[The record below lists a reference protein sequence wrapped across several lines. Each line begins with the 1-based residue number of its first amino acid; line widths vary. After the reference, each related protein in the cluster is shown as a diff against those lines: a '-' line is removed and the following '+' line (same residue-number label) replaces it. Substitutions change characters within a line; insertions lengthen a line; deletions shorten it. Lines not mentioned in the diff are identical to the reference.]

1 MCKNH
6 ISIMIISTIPDMFS
20 EHYYFIK
27 EVFPQLKEICNSHDI
42 DLEYVDLY
50 FSMTQNEFD
59 TCRSIQKYF
68 NSMDSDRTFYICFRG
83 QKLGCVPTPADIDK
97 LTLQEYPDLVDY
109 IGDTS
114 FTELTVMHALHP
126 FEKCHDGDVQP
137 LSPVKHSMFYFRN
150 DDYLSELSQSQR
162 EIYTCKA
169 CDEEFVHDLKLAMAK
184 DLVFHDKHELDKLKD
199 KISNIN
205 IRRYDGIWDGD
216 FDLYGVLNQYCE
228 EYAKMW
234 NKSADD
240 FPDYY
245 GNTIVSSTKGGF
257 SDFECDGVSLKDII
271 IEDFV
276 HELKLEFPQNFE

>member
-1 MCKNH
+1 MSKNH

-50 FSMTQNEFD
+50 FSMTQKEFD

-68 NSMDSDRTFYICFRG
+68 NSIDSDRTFYICFRA

-126 FEKCHDGDVQP
+126 FEKCNEGDVQS

-162 EIYTCKA
+162 EIYTCGA

-184 DLVFHDKHELDKLKD
+184 DLVFHDKRELDKLKD

-205 IRRYDGIWDGD
+205 IRRYDGIWDGNL
-216 FDLYGVLNQYCE
+216 DLYGVLNQYCE

-240 FPDYY
+240 FPNYY
-245 GNTIVSSTKGGF
+245 ENTLVSSTKGGF
-257 SDFECDGVSLKDII
+257 TDFECDGVSLKDVI

>member
-1 MCKNH
+1 
-6 ISIMIISTIPDMFS
+6 MIISTIPDMFS

-50 FSMTQNEFD
+50 FSMTQKEFD

-126 FEKCHDGDVQP
+126 FEKCNEGDVQS

-169 CDEEFVHDLKLAMAK
+169 CDEKFVHDLKLAMAK

-199 KISNIN
+199 KISN
-205 IRRYDGIWDGD
+205 
-216 FDLYGVLNQYCE
+216 
-228 EYAKMW
+228 
-234 NKSADD
+234 
-240 FPDYY
+240 
-245 GNTIVSSTKGGF
+245 
-257 SDFECDGVSLKDII
+257 
-271 IEDFV
+271 
-276 HELKLEFPQNFE
+276 

>member
-1 MCKNH
+1 
-6 ISIMIISTIPDMFS
+6 MIISTIPDMFS

-50 FSMTQNEFD
+50 FSMTQKEFD

-245 GNTIVSSTKGGF
+245 GNTIVFSTKGGF
-257 SDFECDGVSLKDII
+257 SDFECDGISLKDII